1 MSNLFIVVASQNLRM
16 TPSRRLLLVSLLS
29 VVRSEELTLR
39 LSGGKFT
46 EAGYVQVWRGGRWG
60 VRRKGDGAAMG
71 RGGLSRYFSL
81 WGWGGGLLGLG
92 LASP

>member
-46 EAGYVQVWRGGRWG
+46 EAGYV
-60 VRRKGDGAAMG
+60 
-71 RGGLSRYFSL
+71 
-81 WGWGGGLLGLG
+81 
-92 LASP
+92 